1 MTRTENS
8 ELPPEPNIAA
18 NITQMPQAF
27 FYPGLAEFFHLCN
40 MFPLQLTPRIS
51 VSLLFF
57 AAGLTFASWA
67 SRIPDVQHLYQLGNG
82 ALGAVL
88 FALPAGSLISLPLW
102 GWMIAKYGSKRMSA
116 LGLLIYPLLLCIIPM
131 MTTTWLLWLLLFLF
145 GMTGNLCNIAINT
158 QAVGVEKS
166 YDRSIMATFHAIWS
180 LAGFAGAFLGNLFI
194 SRNITLWH
202 HFTIIAIISGI
213 LLLTALPRLIR
224 GDGATTTTSSRW
236 VLPGKELLLLGC
248 VAFCCMACE
257 GTMFDWSGV
266 YFQHVLQVPKNQVAL
281 GYAAFMSTMAGG
293 RFLGDWFIN
302 RLGNRM
308 VLRVSGL
315 LITTGLLLSVLFPV
329 LLTATVGFM
338 LVGLGVSS
346 VIPVVYSNAGK
357 SANLSPS
364 VALATVSSIGFIG
377 FLIGPPII
385 GFIAEMFSLRW
396 SFTLIALLGLGT
408 TFFSGLVKLE
418 R

>member
-1 MTRTENS
+1 
-8 ELPPEPNIAA
+8 
-18 NITQMPQAF
+18 
-27 FYPGLAEFFHLCN
+27 
-40 MFPLQLTPRIS
+40 
-51 VSLLFF
+51 
-57 AAGLTFASWA
+57 
-67 SRIPDVQHLYQLGNG
+67 
-82 ALGAVL
+82 LGAVL
-88 FALPAGSLISLPLW
+88 FALPAGSLVSLPLW

-116 LGLLIYPLLLCIIPM
+116 LGLLLYPVLLCIIPL
-131 MTTTWLLWLLLFLF
+131 MTTTWQLWLLLFLF

-180 LAGFAGAFLGNLFI
+180 LAGFTGAFLGNLLI
-194 SRNITLWH
+194 SWNVSLLL
-202 HFTIIAIISGI
+202 HFGIIAITTYA
-213 LLLTALPRLIR
+213 LLLSGLPRLIK
-224 GDGATTTTSSRW
+224 GDGGAVTSSGW
-236 VLPGKELLLLGC
+236 VLPGKELMLLGC
-248 VAFCCMACE
+248 IAFCCMACE

-315 LITTGLLLSVLFPV
+315 LITSGLLLSVLFPALV
-329 LLTATVGFM
+329 TATIGFM

-418 R
+418 K

>member
-1 MTRTENS
+1 MTKTEPSRQVSGTIRCCKYNR
-8 ELPPEPNIAA
+8 IAA
-18 NITQMPQAF
+18 CF
-27 FYPGLAEFFHLCN
+27 FCPRLIEFFHLCT
-40 MFPLQLTPRIS
+40 MFFLRLTPRIS

-57 AAGLTFASWA
+57 VAGLTFASWA
-67 SRIPDVQHLYQLGNG
+67 SRIPDVQQLYQLGNG

-88 FALPAGSLISLPLW
+88 FALPAGSLVSLPLW

-116 LGLLIYPLLLCIIPM
+116 AGLLLYPVLLCIIPM
-131 MTTTWLLWLLLFLF
+131 LTSTWQLWFLLFLF

-158 QAVGVEKS
+158 QAVGVERN
-166 YDRSIMATFHAIWS
+166 YDRSIMASFHAIWS
-180 LAGFAGAFLGNLFI
+180 LAGFTGAFLGNLLI
-194 SRNITLWH
+194 SWNVSLLL
-202 HFTIIAIISGI
+202 HFGIIAITTYA
-213 LLLTALPRLIR
+213 LLLSGLPRLIK
-224 GDGATTTTSSRW
+224 GDGGAVTSSGW
-236 VLPGKELLLLGC
+236 VLPGKELMLLGC
-248 VAFCCMACE
+248 IAFCCMACE

-266 YFQHVLQVPKNQVAL
+266 YFQHVLQVPKSQVAL

-308 VLRVSGL
+308 VLRFSGL
-315 LITTGLLLSVLFPV
+315 LITTGLLLSVLMPV
-329 LLTATVGFM
+329 LVTATIGFM

-357 SANLSPS
+357 SANLTPS
-364 VALATVSSIGFIG
+364 VALATVSSIGFVG

-408 TFFSGLVKLE
+408 TLFSGLVKLE

>member
-1 MTRTENS
+1 
-8 ELPPEPNIAA
+8 
-18 NITQMPQAF
+18 
-27 FYPGLAEFFHLCN
+27 
-40 MFPLQLTPRIS
+40 MFSLRLTPRIS

-57 AAGLTFASWA
+57 ASGLTFASWA
-67 SRIPDVQHLYQLGNG
+67 SRIPDVQQLYLLGNG

-88 FALPAGSLISLPLW
+88 FALPAGSLVSLPLW
-102 GWMIAKYGSKRMSA
+102 GWMIAKFGSKRMSA
-116 LGLLIYPLLLCIIPM
+116 MGLLLYPVLLCIIPM
-131 MTTTWLLWLLLFLF
+131 MTTTWQLWLLLFLF

-180 LAGFAGAFLGNLFI
+180 LAGFTGAFLGNLLI
-194 SRNITLWH
+194 SWNVSLLL
-202 HFTIIAIISGI
+202 HFSIIAITTYT
-213 LLLTALPRLIR
+213 LLLSGLPRLIK
-224 GDGATTTTSSRW
+224 GDGGAATASGW

-248 VAFCCMACE
+248 IAFCCMACE

-293 RFLGDWFIN
+293 RFIGDWVIN

-308 VLRVSGL
+308 VLRVSGI

-357 SANLSPS
+357 SAGLSPS

-396 SFTLIALLGLGT
+396 SFSLIAILGLGT
-408 TFFSGLVKLE
+408 TLFSGLVKME
-418 R
+418 K

>member
-1 MTRTENS
+1 M
-8 ELPPEPNIAA
+8 
-18 NITQMPQAF
+18 F
-27 FYPGLAEFFHLCN
+27 FLR
-40 MFPLQLTPRIS
+40 LTPRIS

-67 SRIPDVQHLYQLGNG
+67 SRIPDVQQLYQLGNG

-102 GWMIAKYGSKRMSA
+102 GWMIAKYGSKKMSTV
-116 LGLLIYPLLLCIIPM
+116 GLLLYPVLLCIIPL
-131 MTTTWLLWLLLFLF
+131 MTTTWQLWLLLFLF

-180 LAGFAGAFLGNLFI
+180 LAGFTGAFLGNLLI
-194 SRNITLWH
+194 SWNVSLLL
-202 HFTIIAIISGI
+202 HFGIIAITTYA
-213 LLLTALPRLIR
+213 LLLSGLPRLIK
-224 GDGATTTTSSRW
+224 GDGGAVTSSGW
-236 VLPGKELLLLGC
+236 VLPGKELMLLGC
-248 VAFCCMACE
+248 IAFCCMACE

-266 YFQHVLQVPKNQVAL
+266 YFQHVLQVPKSQVAL

-315 LITTGLLLSVLFPV
+315 LITSGLLLSVLFPALV
-329 LLTATVGFM
+329 TATIGFM

-357 SANLSPS
+357 SADLSPS

-418 R
+418 K

>member
-1 MTRTENS
+1 
-8 ELPPEPNIAA
+8 
-18 NITQMPQAF
+18 
-27 FYPGLAEFFHLCN
+27 
-40 MFPLQLTPRIS
+40 
-51 VSLLFF
+51 
-57 AAGLTFASWA
+57 LTFASWA
-67 SRIPDVQHLYQLGNG
+67 SRIPDVQQLYQLGNG

-102 GWMIAKYGSKRMSA
+102 GWMIAKNGSKKMSA
-116 LGLLIYPLLLCIIPM
+116 VGLLLYPVLLCIIPL
-131 MTTTWLLWLLLFLF
+131 MTTTWQLWLLLFLF

-180 LAGFAGAFLGNLFI
+180 LAGFTGAFLGNLLI
-194 SRNITLWH
+194 SWNVSLLL
-202 HFTIIAIISGI
+202 HFGIIAITTYA
-213 LLLTALPRLIR
+213 LLLSGLPRLIK
-224 GDGATTTTSSRW
+224 GDGGAVTSSGW
-236 VLPGKELLLLGC
+236 VLPGKELMLLGC
-248 VAFCCMACE
+248 IAFCCMACE

-266 YFQHVLQVPKNQVAL
+266 YFQHVLQVPKSQVAL

-315 LITTGLLLSVLFPV
+315 LITSGLLLSVLFPALV
-329 LLTATVGFM
+329 TATIGFM

-357 SANLSPS
+357 SADLSPS

-418 R
+418 K

>member
-1 MTRTENS
+1 MTRTEMLRI
-8 ELPPEPNIAA
+8 LPESFIAA
-18 NITQMPQAF
+18 NITQLPHAF
-27 FYPGLAEFFHLCN
+27 FSPRLTEFFHLCT
-40 MFPLQLTPRIS
+40 MFPLRLTPRIS

-67 SRIPDVQHLYQLGNG
+67 SRIPDVQRLYQLGNG

-102 GWMIAKYGSKRMSA
+102 GWMIAKYGSKSMSA
-116 LGLLIYPLLLCIIPM
+116 LGLLLYPVLLCVIPM
-131 MTTTWLLWLLLFLF
+131 MTTTWQLWIVLFLF

-180 LAGFAGAFLGNLFI
+180 LAGFTGAFLGNLLI
-194 SRNITLWH
+194 SWNVSLLL
-202 HFTIIAIISGI
+202 HFTIIAIITYTLLVSG
-213 LLLTALPRLIR
+213 LPRLIK
-224 GDGATTTTSSRW
+224 GDGAAASSTGW
-236 VLPGKELLLLGC
+236 VIPGKELLLLGC
-248 VAFCCMACE
+248 IAFCCMACE

-266 YFQHVLQVPKNQVAL
+266 YFQHVLQVPKGQVAV

-315 LITTGLLLSVLFPV
+315 LITTGLLLSVIFPMMI
-329 LLTATVGFM
+329 TATIGFM

-357 SANLSPS
+357 SAGLSPS

-408 TFFSGLVKLE
+408 TFFSGLIKLE
-418 R
+418 K

>member
-1 MTRTENS
+1 
-8 ELPPEPNIAA
+8 
-18 NITQMPQAF
+18 
-27 FYPGLAEFFHLCN
+27 
-40 MFPLQLTPRIS
+40 
-51 VSLLFF
+51 
-57 AAGLTFASWA
+57 
-67 SRIPDVQHLYQLGNG
+67 
-82 ALGAVL
+82 
-88 FALPAGSLISLPLW
+88 
-102 GWMIAKYGSKRMSA
+102 MIAKYGSKSMSA
-116 LGLLIYPLLLCIIPM
+116 LGLLLYPVLLCVIPM
-131 MTTTWLLWLLLFLF
+131 MTTTWQLWIVLFLF

-180 LAGFAGAFLGNLFI
+180 LAGFTGAFLGNLLI
-194 SRNITLWH
+194 SWNVSLLL
-202 HFTIIAIISGI
+202 HFTIIAIITYTLLVSG
-213 LLLTALPRLIR
+213 LPRLIK
-224 GDGATTTTSSRW
+224 GDGATASSTGW
-236 VLPGKELLLLGC
+236 VIPGKELLLLGC
-248 VAFCCMACE
+248 IAFCCMACE

-266 YFQHVLQVPKNQVAL
+266 YFQHVLQVPKSQVAV

-315 LITTGLLLSVLFPV
+315 LITTGLLLSVIFPMMI
-329 LLTATVGFM
+329 TATIGFM

-357 SANLSPS
+357 SAGLSPS

-408 TFFSGLVKLE
+408 TFFSGLIKLE
-418 R
+418 K

>member
-1 MTRTENS
+1 M
-8 ELPPEPNIAA
+8 
-18 NITQMPQAF
+18 F
-27 FYPGLAEFFHLCN
+27 FLR
-40 MFPLQLTPRIS
+40 LTPRIS

-67 SRIPDVQHLYQLGNG
+67 SRIPDVQQLYQLGNG

-88 FALPAGSLISLPLW
+88 FALPAGSLVSLPLW
-102 GWMIAKYGSKRMSA
+102 GWMIAKYGSKKMSTV
-116 LGLLIYPLLLCIIPM
+116 GLLLYPVLLCIIPL
-131 MTTTWLLWLLLFLF
+131 MTTTWQLWLLLFLF

-158 QAVGVEKS
+158 QAVGMEKS

-180 LAGFAGAFLGNLFI
+180 LAGFTGAFLGNLLI
-194 SRNITLWH
+194 SWNVSLLL
-202 HFTIIAIISGI
+202 HFGIIAITTYA
-213 LLLTALPRLIR
+213 LLLSGLPRLIK
-224 GDGATTTTSSRW
+224 GDGGAVTSSGW
-236 VLPGKELLLLGC
+236 VLPGKELMLLGC
-248 VAFCCMACE
+248 IAFCCMACE

-266 YFQHVLQVPKNQVAL
+266 YFQHVLQVPKSQVAL

-315 LITTGLLLSVLFPV
+315 LITSGLLLSVLFPALV
-329 LLTATVGFM
+329 TATIGFM

-357 SANLSPS
+357 SADLSPS

-418 R
+418 K

>member
-1 MTRTENS
+1 M
-8 ELPPEPNIAA
+8 
-18 NITQMPQAF
+18 F
-27 FYPGLAEFFHLCN
+27 FLR
-40 MFPLQLTPRIS
+40 LTPRIS

-57 AAGLTFASWA
+57 VAGLTFASWA
-67 SRIPDVQHLYQLGNG
+67 SRIPDVQQLYQLGNG

-88 FALPAGSLISLPLW
+88 FALPAGSLVSLPLW

-116 LGLLIYPLLLCIIPM
+116 VGLLLYPVLLCIIPL
-131 MTTTWLLWLLLFLF
+131 MTTTWQLWLLLFLF

-180 LAGFAGAFLGNLFI
+180 LAGFTGAFLGNLLI
-194 SRNITLWH
+194 SWNVSLLL
-202 HFTIIAIISGI
+202 HFGSIAITTYA
-213 LLLTALPRLIR
+213 LLLSGLPRMIK
-224 GDGATTTTSSRW
+224 GDGGAVTSSGW
-236 VLPGKELLLLGC
+236 VLPGKELMLLGC
-248 VAFCCMACE
+248 IAFCCMACE

-266 YFQHVLQVPKNQVAL
+266 YFQHVLQVPKSQVAL

-315 LITTGLLLSVLFPV
+315 LITSGLLLSVLFPALV
-329 LLTATVGFM
+329 TATIGFM

-357 SANLSPS
+357 SADLSPS

-418 R
+418 K

>member
-1 MTRTENS
+1 MVSSRLS
-8 ELPPEPNIAA
+8 
-18 NITQMPQAF
+18 
-27 FYPGLAEFFHLCN
+27 
-40 MFPLQLTPRIS
+40 PRVS

-57 AAGLTFASWA
+57 AAGFTFASWA
-67 SRIPDVQHLYQLGNG
+67 SRIPDVQQMYQLGNG

-102 GWMIAKYGSKRMSA
+102 GWMIAKYGSKRMA
-116 LGLLIYPLLLCIIPM
+116 TVGLLLYPILLCLIPLM
-131 MTTTWLLWLLLFLF
+131 STTWQLWLLLFLF
-145 GMTGNLCNIAINT
+145 GMMGNLCNIAINT
-158 QAVGVEKS
+158 QAVGVEKQ
-166 YDRSIMATFHAIWS
+166 YARSIMATFHAIWS
-180 LAGFAGAFLGNLFI
+180 LAGFTGAFLGNLFI
-194 SRNITLWH
+194 SWNVSLFQ
-202 HFTIIAIISGI
+202 HFSIIALCSGI
-213 LLLTALPRLIR
+213 LLISALPQLIK
-224 GDGATTTTSSRW
+224 GDGTTAPITGW
-236 VLPGKELLLLGC
+236 VLPGKELILLGC
-248 VAFCCMACE
+248 IAFCCMACE

-266 YFQHVLQVPKNQVAL
+266 YFQHVLQVPKNQVAI
-281 GYAAFMSTMAGG
+281 GYAAYMSTMAGG

-302 RLGNRM
+302 RLGNKL

-315 LITTGLLLSVLFPV
+315 LITTGLLLSVLLPTLV
-329 LLTATVGFM
+329 TATIGFM

-357 SANLSPS
+357 MGNLSPS

-408 TFFSGLVKLE
+408 TFFSGLVKL
-418 R
+418 RK

>member
-1 MTRTENS
+1 M
-8 ELPPEPNIAA
+8 
-18 NITQMPQAF
+18 F
-27 FYPGLAEFFHLCN
+27 FLR
-40 MFPLQLTPRIS
+40 LTPRIS

-67 SRIPDVQHLYQLGNG
+67 SRIPDVQQLYQLGNG

-88 FALPAGSLISLPLW
+88 FALPAGSLVSLPLW
-102 GWMIAKYGSKRMSA
+102 GWMIAKYGSKKMSTV
-116 LGLLIYPLLLCIIPM
+116 GLLLYPVLLCIIPM
-131 MTTTWLLWLLLFLF
+131 MTTTWQLWLLLFLF

-180 LAGFAGAFLGNLFI
+180 LAGFAGAFLGNLLI
-194 SRNITLWH
+194 SWNVSLLL
-202 HFTIIAIISGI
+202 HFGIIAITTYV
-213 LLLTALPRLIR
+213 LLLSGLPRLIK
-224 GDGATTTTSSRW
+224 GDGGAVTSSGW
-236 VLPGKELLLLGC
+236 VLPGKELMLLGC
-248 VAFCCMACE
+248 IAFCCMACE

-266 YFQHVLQVPKNQVAL
+266 YFQHVLQVPKSQVAL

-315 LITTGLLLSVLFPV
+315 LITSGLLLSVLFPALV
-329 LLTATVGFM
+329 TATIGFM

-357 SANLSPS
+357 SADLSPS

-396 SFTLIALLGLGT
+396 SFSLIALLGLGT

-418 R
+418 K